1 MVQLSILMEHTKNFW
16 IQKKLN
22 MNGYLFFSLF
32 IVLAGLF
39 LKREKIVDFL
49 DYNLNIKIKSK
60 FLVYIIVIC
69 FAMLLTSGMLFNNTK
84 EKYSNISKNYD
95 GLKPSQDKNKPHRY
109 FDINTY
115 D

>member
-1 MVQLSILMEHTKNFW
+1 
-16 IQKKLN
+16 

-84 EKYSNISKNYD
+84 EKYSKISQSYD
-95 GLKPSQDKNKPHRY
+95 KMKPQKDDGRPHRY
-109 FDINTY
+109 FDVNTY